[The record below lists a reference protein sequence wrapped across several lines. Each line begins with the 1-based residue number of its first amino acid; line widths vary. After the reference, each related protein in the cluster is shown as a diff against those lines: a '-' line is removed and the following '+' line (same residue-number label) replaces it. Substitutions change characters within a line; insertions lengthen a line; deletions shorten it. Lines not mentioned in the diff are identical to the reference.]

1 MHDIEEEEEEE
12 EDLEPKV
19 KYAHILKKEEY
30 DSDEEDDPVPYCD
43 IGPGY
48 YFFSQD

>member
-1 MHDIEEEEEEE
+1 MYDLDDYGEE
-12 EDLEPKV
+12 EDEIEPKV
-19 KYAHILKKEEY
+19 KYSFILQKEDYE
-30 DSDEEDDPVPYCD
+30 SDEEDDPIPYCD